1 MIHVHL
7 QLLALVA
14 YSEMVKIALF
24 GLVAHLDSTVEQL
37 DLVVAKNLVVTDLQ
51 LVVIMYHDLVVM
63 ILYFDLVVVAHLD

>member
-1 MIHVHL
+1 
-7 QLLALVA
+7 
-14 YSEMVKIALF
+14 MVKTALF
-24 GLVAHLDSTVEQL
+24 GLVAHSDSTVEQL